1 MENIRYTTKETIE
14 SLCKKLKLPKP
25 HEYSQDWEDEVM
37 DSQRIEEFIEY
48 YQKETMNED
57 EKFTLMVII
66 INSCDDAL
74 SNGSLDMES
83 WKKVKAFLINDRD
96 IHKET
101 IDYWSAEEIEDVEDC
116 FIITPLIREI
126 KKEIINI

>member
-14 SLCKKLKLPKP
+14 SLCRKLKLPKP

-37 DSQRIEEFIEY
+37 DSQRIEEFIEC
-48 YQKETMNED
+48 YQKQTMNKD

-83 WKKVKAFLINDRD
+83 WRKVRVLLLNDRD

-116 FIITPLIREI
+116 FAITPLIREI
-126 KKEIINI
+126 KKEM